1 MGTLSKACLQLIL
14 EYLNDIDK
22 EACRTIP
29 VISQVKRRTEFIR
42 AHLLKASMTDIDV
55 EPGANHDR

>member
-14 EYLNDIDK
+14 EYLDVID
-22 EACRTIP
+22 EEVSRTTP
-29 VISQVKRRTEFIR
+29 VISLVKRRTEFIR